1 MSIIAPGHI
10 SQPTRQWR
18 LWVWFST
25 TGFWHLWTVSTHQ
38 TTRTSQHAIAHWRR
52 HHDIRRFT
60 ARTFQRCDYHE
71 LTTNLNS
78 IQPTLTR
85 MHHQSRGYNECTVNY
100 EENTVNANNW
110 FSTFLYALLF
120 VRQWVK
126 VCDILVRM
134 FVFTMLKSVF
144 IFLILQVDLA
154 PGLSIDSFI
163 HPSSC
168 HIVALDLTK
177 TACLAGPSIN
187 TIEADVTRRRVWTG
201 ALSRLLRRS
210 DVHNLS
216 PILKSR
222 IAGFI
227 EDQLIWIGTGV
238 TDNLEQLAAAPWS
251 DVFQIL
257 NVDNRY
263 EPYLLNTINEQTELT
278 TVRLFITTASRT
290 LRDPAV
296 QMKIIETS
304 IHRALDLGHGFS
316 LLHGTLCSLPI
327 YFR

>member
-1 MSIIAPGHI
+1 MNISELVPTEELVDLFNACIDSTSRLLQRITVQIIIYSDWAMLFTLSPHFSPAPLLLKTVLFITSDAFPIEHVEAANMQLRG
-10 SQPTRQWR
+10 WR
-18 LWVWFST
+18 EFDWA
-25 TGFWHLWTVSTHQ
+25 
-38 TTRTSQHAIAHWRR
+38 AIANNQLAA
-52 HHDIRRFT
+52 IFT
-60 ARTFQRCDYHE
+60 DF
-71 LTTNLNS
+71 
-78 IQPTLTR
+78 
-85 MHHQSRGYNECTVNY
+85 
-100 EENTVNANNW
+100 
-110 FSTFLYALLF
+110 
-120 VRQWVK
+120 
-126 VCDILVRM
+126 
-134 FVFTMLKSVF
+134 
-144 IFLILQVDLA
+144 A